1 MDFFDRVREAASNIK
16 GTTEKKSKE
25 LYNITKLK
33 VAIADKQSTVK
44 KIYREIGYEAYKAYK
59 EGADVQEAI
68 IARLKKIDSIEDYIA
83 SLNKQIDDIK
93 TMNPVGV
100 DDIESP
106 DELAEEADFEET
118 SLSDDDEID
127 AEPIEPIE

>member
-1 MDFFDRVREAASNIK
+1 
-16 GTTEKKSKE
+16 
-25 LYNITKLK
+25 
-33 VAIADKQSTVK
+33 
-44 KIYREIGYEAYKAYK
+44 
-59 EGADVQEAI
+59 
-68 IARLKKIDSIEDYIA
+68 
-83 SLNKQIDDIK
+83 
-93 TMNPVGV
+93 MNPVGV